1 MKQVLGASEMDLE
14 LKTTATG
21 LGPGHRLLPFG
32 LLAGVGAI
40 PGSFVFGFEFVS
52 NVKCHD
58 SGS

>member
-1 MKQVLGASEMDLE
+1 MDLE